1 MKMLIKY
8 CFNSIKLNPI
18 YWGINFAIIII
29 IAFARFGITYSF
41 KWMTDT
47 ALWAFEGGKININI
61 VLPVAFL
68 FCMLCIG
75 SNTANINNY
84 LELLCTSSSKKIY
97 TKIFQKNSYQEK
109 QDTFYKKEFYD
120 NYEFVKKNLN
130 NTSKIAFTI
139 FNKLFAA
146 GIQLLLTITAITVFN
161 LSVLVFIVFIAV
173 IMYFVNGYIVR
184 ERVKI
189 NKKTVNKE
197 RKSDYYTMLLGEK
210 KYAKELRVYNLSLFF
225 LGKWESYFL
234 QFMDEKIRFENKSLF
249 LSLIPDIIQKVLSGI
264 LTVYFLRLV
273 SLNKMSIGDFTFLFG
288 MMMTL
293 MAESNKIIQIIT
305 GDLPENIEYIEKFD
319 EFIKNTRKNTND
331 AREGVSEFDE
341 IKLKSVSYKYPNQ
354 KGYALKSANFSL
366 RKGEV
371 ISILGYN
378 GSGKTTLSKVL
389 CGLLEDYEGE
399 IILNGKN
406 LKDLNQEDVFR
417 LFGVG
422 FQEFTRYSLTMKENV
437 GVGKIEYISNSDK
450 ILQACKKGGA
460 DTIIDKLPNGLDS
473 ILGKEY
479 DSNGTELSRGEWQ
492 KIVLSR
498 AYMGNSE
505 ILILDEP
512 TASVDP
518 IQEMELL
525 ANFRNN
531 IENKTAI
538 LISHRIGFA
547 KLADRIYFMENG
559 EIIESGSHE
568 QLLQTKGRYYELYEN
583 QKMIYEAQ

>member
-1 MKMLIKY
+1 MKMLMKY

-47 ALWAFEGGKININI
+47 ALWAFEGGRININI
-61 VLPVAFL
+61 ILPVAFL

-84 LELLCTSSSKKIY
+84 LELLCTSRSKKIY

-120 NYEFVKKNLN
+120 NYEFVKKNLD

-146 GIQLLLTITAITVFN
+146 SIQLLLTITAITVFN

-173 IMYFVNGYIVR
+173 IMYFINGYIVR

-189 NKKTVNKE
+189 NKKTINKE

-210 KYAKELRVYNLSLFF
+210 KYAKELRVYNLSLSF
-225 LGKWESYFL
+225 LKKWESYFF
-234 QFMDEKIRFENKSLF
+234 QFTDEKIRFENKSLF
-249 LSLIPDIIQKVLSGI
+249 LSLIPDIIQKFLSGL
-264 LTVYFLRLV
+264 LTVFFLRLV

-305 GDLPENIEYIEKFD
+305 RDIPENIEYIEKFN
-319 EFIKNTRKNTND
+319 EFIKKTRKNTND
-331 AREGVSEFDE
+331 AGEYVSEFDE
-341 IKLKSVSYKYPNQ
+341 IKLKNVSYKYPNQ
-354 KGYALKSANFSL
+354 KGYALKSANISL
-366 RKGEV
+366 RRGEV

-437 GVGKIEYISNSDK
+437 GLGKIEYISNSDK

-460 DTIIDKLPNGLDS
+460 DTIIGKLPNGLDS

-479 DSNGTELSRGEWQ
+479 DSNGAELSRGEWQ

-512 TASVDP
+512 TASIDP

-525 ANFRNN
+525 ANFRKN

-559 EIIESGSHE
+559 EIIEAGSHE
-568 QLLQTKGRYYELYEN
+568 QLLQTKGRYYELYES
-583 QKMIYEAQ
+583 QKMIYEV

>member
-1 MKMLIKY
+1 MLMKY

-47 ALWAFEGGKININI
+47 ALWAFEGGRININI
-61 VLPVAFL
+61 ILPVAFL

-84 LELLCTSSSKKIY
+84 LELLCTSRSKKIY

-120 NYEFVKKNLN
+120 NYEFVKKNLD

-146 GIQLLLTITAITVFN
+146 SIQLLLTITAITVFN

-173 IMYFVNGYIVR
+173 IMYFINGYIVR

-189 NKKTVNKE
+189 NKKTINKE

-210 KYAKELRVYNLSLFF
+210 KYAKELRVYNLSLSF
-225 LGKWESYFL
+225 LKKWESYFL
-234 QFMDEKIRFENKSLF
+234 QFTDEKIRFENKSLF
-249 LSLIPDIIQKVLSGI
+249 LSLIPDIIQKFLSGL
-264 LTVYFLRLV
+264 LTVFFLRLV

-305 GDLPENIEYIEKFD
+305 RDIPENIEYIEKFN
-319 EFIKNTRKNTND
+319 EFIKKTRKNTND
-331 AREGVSEFDE
+331 AGEYVSEFDE
-341 IKLKSVSYKYPNQ
+341 IKLKNVSYKYPNQ
-354 KGYALKSANFSL
+354 KGYALKSANISL
-366 RKGEV
+366 RRGEV

-437 GVGKIEYISNSDK
+437 GLGKIEYISNSDK

-460 DTIIDKLPNGLDS
+460 DTIIGKLPNGLDS

-479 DSNGTELSRGEWQ
+479 DSNGAELSRGEWQ

-512 TASVDP
+512 TASIDP

-525 ANFRNN
+525 ANFRKN

-559 EIIESGSHE
+559 EIIEAGSHE
-568 QLLQTKGRYYELYEN
+568 QLLQTKGSYYELYES
-583 QKMIYEAQ
+583 QKMIYEV

>member
-1 MKMLIKY
+1 MKMLMKY

-47 ALWAFEGGKININI
+47 ALWAFEGGRININI
-61 VLPVAFL
+61 ILPVAFL

-84 LELLCTSSSKKIY
+84 LELLCTSRSKKIY

-120 NYEFVKKNLN
+120 NYEFVKKNLD

-146 GIQLLLTITAITVFN
+146 SIQLLLTITAITVFN

-173 IMYFVNGYIVR
+173 IMYFINGYIVR

-189 NKKTVNKE
+189 NKKTINKE

-210 KYAKELRVYNLSLFF
+210 KYAKELRVYNLSLSF
-225 LGKWESYFL
+225 LKKWESYFL
-234 QFMDEKIRFENKSLF
+234 QFTDEKIRFENKSLF
-249 LSLIPDIIQKVLSGI
+249 LSLIPDIIQKFLSGL
-264 LTVYFLRLV
+264 LTVFFLRLV

-305 GDLPENIEYIEKFD
+305 RDIPENIEYIEKFN
-319 EFIKNTRKNTND
+319 EFIKKTRKNTND
-331 AREGVSEFDE
+331 AGEYVSEFDE
-341 IKLKSVSYKYPNQ
+341 IKLKNVSYKYPNQ
-354 KGYALKSANFSL
+354 KGYALKSANISL
-366 RKGEV
+366 RRGEV

-437 GVGKIEYISNSDK
+437 GLGKIEYISNSDK

-460 DTIIDKLPNGLDS
+460 DTIIGKLPNGLDS

-479 DSNGTELSRGEWQ
+479 DSNGAELSRGEWQ

-512 TASVDP
+512 TASIDP

-525 ANFRNN
+525 ANFRKN

-559 EIIESGSHE
+559 EIIEAGSHE
-568 QLLQTKGRYYELYEN
+568 QLLQTKGSYYELYES
-583 QKMIYEAQ
+583 QKMIYEV

>member
-1 MKMLIKY
+1 M
-8 CFNSIKLNPI
+8 
-18 YWGINFAIIII
+18 
-29 IAFARFGITYSF
+29 
-41 KWMTDT
+41 
-47 ALWAFEGGKININI
+47 
-61 VLPVAFL
+61 
-68 FCMLCIG
+68 
-75 SNTANINNY
+75 
-84 LELLCTSSSKKIY
+84 
-97 TKIFQKNSYQEK
+97 
-109 QDTFYKKEFYD
+109 
-120 NYEFVKKNLN
+120 
-130 NTSKIAFTI
+130 
-139 FNKLFAA
+139 
-146 GIQLLLTITAITVFN
+146 LLTITAITVFN

-184 ERVKI
+184 ERVEI

-234 QFMDEKIRFENKSLF
+234 QFMDEKIRLENKSLF

-305 GDLPENIEYIEKFD
+305 GDLPENIEYIERFD

-389 CGLLEDYEGE
+389 CGLLEDYKGE

>member
-1 MKMLIKY
+1 MKMLMKY

-47 ALWAFEGGKININI
+47 ALWAFEGGRININI
-61 VLPVAFL
+61 ILPVAFL

-84 LELLCTSSSKKIY
+84 LELLCTSRSKKIY

-120 NYEFVKKNLN
+120 NYEFVKKNLD

-146 GIQLLLTITAITVFN
+146 SIQLLLTITAITVFN

-173 IMYFVNGYIVR
+173 IMYFINGYIVR

-189 NKKTVNKE
+189 NKKTINKE

-210 KYAKELRVYNLSLFF
+210 KYAKELRVYNLSLSF
-225 LGKWESYFL
+225 LKKWESYFL
-234 QFMDEKIRFENKSLF
+234 QFTDEKIRFENKSLF
-249 LSLIPDIIQKVLSGI
+249 LSLIPDIIQKFLSGL
-264 LTVYFLRLV
+264 LTVFFLRLV

-305 GDLPENIEYIEKFD
+305 RDIPENIEYIEKFN
-319 EFIKNTRKNTND
+319 EFIKKTRKNTND
-331 AREGVSEFDE
+331 AGEYVSEFDE
-341 IKLKSVSYKYPNQ
+341 IKLKNVSYKYPNQ
-354 KGYALKSANFSL
+354 KGYALKSANISL
-366 RKGEV
+366 RRGEV

-437 GVGKIEYISNSDK
+437 GLGKIEYISNSDK

-460 DTIIDKLPNGLDS
+460 DTIIGKLPNGLDS

-479 DSNGTELSRGEWQ
+479 DSNGAELSRGEWQ

-512 TASVDP
+512 TASIDP

-525 ANFRNN
+525 ANFRKN

-559 EIIESGSHE
+559 EIIEAGSHE
-568 QLLQTKGRYYELYEN
+568 QLLQTKGRYYELYES
-583 QKMIYEAQ
+583 QKMIYEV

>member
-1 MKMLIKY
+1 MKMLMKY

-47 ALWAFEGGKININI
+47 ALWAFEGGRININI
-61 VLPVAFL
+61 ILPVAFL

-84 LELLCTSSSKKIY
+84 LELLCTSRSKKIY

-120 NYEFVKKNLN
+120 NYEFVKKNLD

-146 GIQLLLTITAITVFN
+146 SIQLLLTITAITVFN

-173 IMYFVNGYIVR
+173 IMYFINGYIVR

-189 NKKTVNKE
+189 NKKTINKE

-210 KYAKELRVYNLSLFF
+210 KYAKELRVYNLSLSF
-225 LGKWESYFL
+225 LKKWESYFF
-234 QFMDEKIRFENKSLF
+234 QFTDEKIRFENKSLF
-249 LSLIPDIIQKVLSGI
+249 LSLIPDIIQKFLSGL
-264 LTVYFLRLV
+264 LTVFFLRLV

-305 GDLPENIEYIEKFD
+305 RDIPENIEYIEKFNK
-319 EFIKNTRKNTND
+319 FIKKTRKNTND
-331 AREGVSEFDE
+331 AGEYVSEFDE
-341 IKLKSVSYKYPNQ
+341 IKLKNVSYKYPNQ
-354 KGYALKSANFSL
+354 KGYALKSANISL
-366 RKGEV
+366 RRGEV

-437 GVGKIEYISNSDK
+437 GLGKIEYISNSDK

-460 DTIIDKLPNGLDS
+460 DTIIGKLPNGLDS

-479 DSNGTELSRGEWQ
+479 DSNGAELSRGEWQ

-512 TASVDP
+512 TASIDP

-525 ANFRNN
+525 ANFRKN

-559 EIIESGSHE
+559 EIIEAGSHE
-568 QLLQTKGRYYELYEN
+568 QLLQTKGRYYELYES
-583 QKMIYEAQ
+583 QKMIYEV